1 MTKTRTLHAVL
12 ATLGIAG
19 LTAQASAQIVP
30 QSLFSSQTNST
41 DATTTSLPT
50 QALTAPVGTPT
61 VTTAPSQA
69 PAQPTTPAPIV
80 VAPAAAPVKVFGGQ
94 LFGGMFRATL
104 NPGFNPEY
112 QVAIG
117 DRLQLRLWGGVTF
130 DGSVLVDAKGNIF
143 VPNVGPVAVAGV
155 SNGELSAIVEA
166 GVHKVFKAATG
177 VYAALDVSQPVK
189 IFVTGFVRQPGLY
202 SGVASDS
209 VVSYLDKAGGV
220 DPERGS
226 YIDVVVKRGS
236 QVRKHINLYSF
247 LLDGNLDLVQFQDG
261 DVIVVGPRIHTF
273 TIGGDV
279 FNAYDF
285 EFSEEILPL
294 RRALSMAKVRPDA
307 NHVSVVRGGN
317 GGERRSE
324 YYAISDID
332 AVSVNDGDTVT
343 AYSDRYPAT
352 IQVRID
358 GAHSGEH
365 AMVLPYGATL
375 QDVLARITPNAMS
388 RLDSIYLVRRS
399 VLDRQKEMLATAL
412 QKLEEAA
419 LSARSKTSEE
429 AALRSKEA
437 DLILRFVERARQ
449 QVQPKGQV
457 VLSAN
462 QRGITY
468 LEDGDVIV
476 IPERTSLV
484 MVHGEVLFPT
494 AVSWQKGQSI
504 ANYLNQ
510 AGGLTQG
517 ADTSKLVLLRQDG
530 SATLADNSTVLDAGD
545 QVMVLPKIE
554 TKTVEVTRALT
565 QILYQIAFTARVA
578 FGL

>member
-1 MTKTRTLHAVL
+1 L